1 MSQHHTRWY
10 IAASWM
16 TLVLLTFVAVG
27 ASSGQALLLLTV
39 VALVP
44 PAVMMTLW
52 KEPSLTIAEVLHAT
66 DAPR

>member
-27 ASSGQALLLLTV
+27 ASSGQALLLAV

-52 KEPSLTIAEVLHAT
+52 KEPSLTIAEVLRAT